1 MASKTSWQTQLDH
14 AMGLV
19 DSMLIEMKELADKHH
34 EVSEDY
40 DRAIESWEKAKLD
53 ISHFSGKW
61 TGKTRKWLD

>member
-34 EVSEDY
+34 
-40 DRAIESWEKAKLD
+40 K
-53 ISHFSGKW
+53 
-61 TGKTRKWLD
+61 